1 MPCSGCGH
9 RVELPARLCET
20 CLGELRER
28 RSRWLRRLVLLISV
42 GCSLGLAA
50 YALTRFIPPRPYGLA
65 DDYRVFFAAARLLGG
80 GHSPYDLGKLQAV
93 EQLAQFYSR
102 LQPTLDSF
110 AYLPIAATLL
120 EPLSKLPF
128 WASYIAFTCF
138 GAAMALLMLAL
149 LARDLGWTRV
159 AALVLGVLVSWIA
172 LLGFAAGQ
180 FDALMFAVLAGSML
194 LAWHDRP
201 FLAGMVL
208 ALIWV
213 KPDLLWPAPVF
224 LFLVLWQRPRRAWWF
239 ALGFAAVSALCLAAS
254 SGLLPA
260 WWRAAHGFA
269 SGVGTQQPD
278 LAGLPGLL
286 GASPAGFGLGTGV
299 LAPGTLVVIAGAL
312 VGMAVFAA
320 WMMLS
325 SDWRQVSPVGR
336 IAWGVGLPLGIWLLA
351 TPYAHP
357 NDDLLL
363 LPLIM
368 LTVGRDARRVHGLG
382 LGLAL
387 LAMVWLLLIWPGEV
401 IPWVVGLL
409 ALAALGAVLWHWRT
423 NPLFTGFG
431 AGLCLL
437 ALVLLPP
444 VWGFHLLHVGLT
456 PIAVLVLVVEGAR
469 TCWMEVRCSEPSAPA
484 QTGSADGVGRAR

>member
-1 MPCSGCGH
+1 
-9 RVELPARLCET
+9 
-20 CLGELRER
+20 
-28 RSRWLRRLVLLISV
+28 VLLISV
-42 GCSLGLAA
+42 GCSLSLAA

-128 WASYIAFTCF
+128 WASYVAFTCF

-194 LAWHDRP
+194 LAWPDRP
-201 FLAGMVL
+201 FLAGLVL

-286 GASPAGFGLGTGV
+286 RASPAGFGLGTGV

-387 LAMVWLLLIWPGEV
+387 LAMVWLLLIWPRGGD
-401 IPWVVGLL
+401 PLGRGAAGPGRTRGRAL
-409 ALAALGAVLWHWRT
+409 ALAYQSAFHRLRGRALPSRTGPAAAGVGVPPAPRGAHLDRGLGLGGGGSQ
-423 NPLFTGFG
+423 NLLDGG
-431 AGLCLL
+431 ALQ
-437 ALVLLPP
+437 
-444 VWGFHLLHVGLT
+444 
-456 PIAVLVLVVEGAR
+456 R
-469 TCWMEVRCSEPSAPA
+469 PSAPA

>member
-1 MPCSGCGH
+1 
-9 RVELPARLCET
+9 
-20 CLGELRER
+20 
-28 RSRWLRRLVLLISV
+28 VLLISV
-42 GCSLGLAA
+42 GCSLSLAA

-80 GHSPYDLGKLQAV
+80 GHSPYDWGKLQAV

-102 LQPTLDSF
+102 LPTTLDSF
-110 AYLPIAATLL
+110 ANLPIAATLL

-138 GAAMALLMLAL
+138 GAATALLMLAL

-172 LLGFAAGQ
+172 RLGFAAGP

-201 FLAGMVL
+201 FLAGLVV

-239 ALGFAAVSALCLAAS
+239 AVGFAAVSALCLAAS

-286 GASPAGFGLGTGV
+286 RASPAGSGLGTGV

-336 IAWGVGLPLGIWLLA
+336 IAWGGRAAVGDLAAGNAIPPPQRRSAPAAIDHADGGPGRSARAWTRLGPGAAGDGLA
-351 TPYAHP
+351 AP
-357 NDDLLL
+357 DLLGGGDPRGRGAAGPGRTRGRAL
-363 LPLIM
+363 ALAYQSALHRLRGRALPSR
-368 LTVGRDARRVHGLG
+368 TGPAAAGVGVPPAPRGAHLDRGLG
-382 LGLAL
+382 LGGGGSQNLLDGGAL
-387 LAMVWLLLIWPGEV
+387 
-401 IPWVVGLL
+401 
-409 ALAALGAVLWHWRT
+409 
-423 NPLFTGFG
+423 
-431 AGLCLL
+431 
-437 ALVLLPP
+437 
-444 VWGFHLLHVGLT
+444 
-456 PIAVLVLVVEGAR
+456 
-469 TCWMEVRCSEPSAPA
+469 
-484 QTGSADGVGRAR
+484 Q